1 MERILF
7 ERPRE
12 KLQAQGPA
20 HLTTP
25 ELLQVIVG
33 SGNAKTSAAR
43 LARGIA
49 EKLKDGSVTVSSL
62 LAINGMG
69 VAKSCQIVAAL
80 ELGRRA
86 SATSQERM
94 VQPSQIMHDISKQLH
109 LSLLVYFYDGGGL
122 VLLHKSYSLAVHI
135 SQQSTIRSM
144 CLDAVRSNARSVI
157 VVIGY
162 NHSALTPGVDELRI
176 VKAVN
181 ESLSAL
187 QVQVDSVVSANES
200 AIAKWKDTL

>member
-49 EKLKDGSVTVSSL
+49 EKLKTGSVTVSSL
-62 LAINGMG
+62 LAIEGMG
-69 VAKSCQIVAAL
+69 IAKSCQIVAAL

-86 SATSQERM
+86 TATSTERK
-94 VQPSQIMHDISKQLH
+94 VQPSQIMHDISKQPH
-109 LSLLVYFYDGGGL
+109 MSLLVYFYDGGGSIL
-122 VLLHKSYSLAVHI
+122 STKSYSLAVHV
-135 SQQSTIRSM
+135 SQQSTIRSV
-144 CLDAVRSNARSVI
+144 CLDAVHGNARSATVA
-157 VVIGY
+157 IGY
-162 NHSALTPGVDELRI
+162 NHAALKPGVDELRI
-176 VKAVN
+176 VKAVK
-181 ESLSAL
+181 ESLAVL
-187 QVQVDSVVSANES
+187 QVRVDTVVSANES
-200 AIAKWKDTL
+200 AIAEWTDAP